1 MGVED
6 EAENVLINPSPMV
19 KGAARLAAAK
29 LADRRGESVYVVEIG
44 EDRDGNT
51 HLIVDRE
58 EMRPSESS
66 EAKIK
71 REVDE
76 VLARSSSRRTATAT
90 LLTQMIGRRV
100 KSGWHGLVDGKI
112 LQWEPF
118 GAGGTNV
125 FVRDAASGRES
136 WYASHGLTPIDGKG
150 PLPSRTEIRKIR
162 QAEMDT
168 SMNKIAKRWER
179 EPPPPRIRR

>member
-1 MGVED
+1 
-6 EAENVLINPSPMV
+6 MV

-51 HLIVDRE
+51 HIIVDRE

-66 EAKIK
+66 KAKIK

-76 VLARSSSRRTATAT
+76 VLARSSSRRTATAGRYSHATKLTSET

-118 GAGGTNV
+118 GAGGTDV